1 MFSYK
6 MWRAPAAELGV
17 RDMLLLWGV
26 EYLLLLKMMTEP
38 VYAKIYL
45 VQVSDNQVFFFSQ
58 IAVR

>member
-1 MFSYK
+1 
-6 MWRAPAAELGV
+6 
-17 RDMLLLWGV
+17 MLLLWGV